1 MLIEQTIEKLSA
13 LKLRG
18 MLAALEGWHKSG
30 PEHADIAPTDLV
42 GLLTEAEWTERE
54 NRRLLSRLREARFR
68 DSTASVEAIDYT
80 AKRGLRKAQILELA
94 GGGWIKA
101 RQNLLM
107 TGATG
112 TGKTFLACALAHQA
126 CRQGTRVL
134 YTRTSR
140 FLGDLQKARLDGT
153 YARLLQR
160 IQKTELLI
168 LDDFDAAPLD
178 GNERRDLREV
188 MDDRYDLA
196 GTLVTSQMEP
206 PHWHAFI
213 GDETL
218 ADAILDRLLHNAHRI
233 KLAGESLRKTK
244 GIKPSEGQK
253 EGGTPGR

>member
-30 PEHADIAPTDLV
+30 PPHADIAPTDLV

-54 NRRLLSRLREARFR
+54 NRRLVGRLREAHFR
-68 DSTASVEAIDYT
+68 EQATVESVDYT
-80 AKRGLRKAQILELA
+80 HKRGLRKAQVLELA

-101 RQNLLM
+101 RQNLLI

-112 TGKTFLACALAHQA
+112 VGKTFLACALGHQA

-140 FLGDLQKARLDGT
+140 FLGDLNKARLDGT
-153 YARLLQR
+153 YSRLLQK
-160 IQKTELLI
+160 IQKTQLLI

-188 MDDRYDLA
+188 MDDRYDL
-196 GTLVTSQMEP
+196 GSTLVTSQMEP
-206 PHWHAFI
+206 THWHTFI

-218 ADAILDRLLHNAHRI
+218 ADAILDRLVHNAHRI